1 MFCSDL
7 TETVDWASNTNDD
20 APLYQVWSQNVQ
32 NFRWLFCLR
41 IWTYSVTLT
50 LKIRTQTC
58 QMTIP
63 VMTMHQHTKFHSE
76 RLCGTWFRIYCRDT
90 FSQRI
95 WTLTVTLTLSTAVP
109 NCHKTPRLMMMHH
122 YIIIIPNLVAKSLE
136 VQGIWKKQLFLRIW
150 ANTVTLTLRSEPNF
164 FPQHSGSWWCT
175 TIPSFDHEE
184 GFKWFRGY
192 RPDKCSWRIWSPI
205 VTLIL

>member
-50 LKIRTQTC
+50 LKIRTQTF

-63 VMTMHQHTKFHSE
+63 VMMMHQHIKFHSE
-76 RLCGTWFRIYCRDT
+76 RLSGTWFRIYCPDK
-90 FSQRI
+90 FSHRI

-122 YIIIIPNLVAKSLE
+122 YIIIIPSLVAKSLE
-136 VQGIWKKQLFLRIW
+136 VQGIWKKVIFEDLSQYRDRDLKVRTQLF
-150 ANTVTLTLRSEPNF
+150 
-164 FPQHSGSWWCT
+164 CT
-175 TIPSFDHEE
+175 TFWVMMVHDHTK
-184 GFKWFRGY
+184 FW
-192 RPDKCSWRIWSPI
+192 SWRR
-205 VTLIL
+205 V